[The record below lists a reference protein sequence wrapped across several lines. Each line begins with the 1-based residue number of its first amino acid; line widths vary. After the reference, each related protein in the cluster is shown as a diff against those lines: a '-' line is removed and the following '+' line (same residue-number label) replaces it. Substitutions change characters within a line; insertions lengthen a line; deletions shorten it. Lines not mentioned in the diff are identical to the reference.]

1 MKSNSDIRPA
11 TVEQLGNGSFY
22 YNFNVKERTQEA
34 NVAPQAE
41 AAEDVAEVERV
52 TYDYDTVQLWGN
64 PDYAAIVK
72 AVIREEI
79 DETKEFGYVNDYNA
93 AALGLIEDEAE
104 AARAVASYKEYLT
117 FVRDVKAQVKA
128 DLTAA
133 GYFKQ

>member
-11 TVEQLGNGSFY
+11 TFEQLGNGSFY

-41 AAEDVAEVERV
+41 AAEDVVEVERV

>member
-11 TVEQLGNGSFY
+11 TFEQLGNGSFY